1 MILRKG
7 KVLAYA
13 ASAEIQERAGQSSLE
28 KSFVHLLDE
37 RDAARTAHDIIG
49 VMRAA

>member
-37 RDAARTAHDIIG
+37 RDAARTAQDIIS